1 MIYSFKYCINYIVI
15 QLIEHIFFL
24 TVVYFVFQRFPV
36 RTNKEFIALL
46 YFSPICPAEEDG
58 QPPTGID
65 YYELHLR
72 RTGLYVIVHW
82 SHLVF

>member
-1 MIYSFKYCINYIVI
+1 LHKLIH
-15 QLIEHIFFL
+15 LIEHIYLL

-36 RTNKEFIALL
+36 RPKKEFIALL

-72 RTGLYVIVHW
+72 RRRVWRYQ
-82 SHLVF
+82 